1 MMGRELLATR
11 KNPKVKKRVTV
22 SVQSEAHDFPLI
34 TFRFRTRSRCR
45 KLVGRSVRIVLCSR
59 EKQWILK
66 LSTTKWRK

>member
-1 MMGRELLATR
+1 MGRQLSAPSKSPT
-11 KNPKVKKRVTV
+11 VKKRVIALL
-22 SVQSEAHDFPLI
+22 QREAHDLPLV

-66 LSTTKWRK
+66 LSTTQWRK